1 MPLVFKLQRYI
12 HRKLGFVELMEAV
25 LGYVCLASREWIKK
39 IRFMNEFPSE
49 IAKAPGSFF

>member
-1 MPLVFKLQRYI
+1 
-12 HRKLGFVELMEAV
+12 MEAV